1 MPPFGTRLGQR
12 SRSVSVGSSRDRKG
26 GIYDLPVPPC
36 PVRPSRSGRKQM
48 SAQGIALITGASGG
62 IGAAYA
68 ERLARRGYDLALAG
82 RDRTRLNSLA
92 ARICDETSRDVQ
104 VLEGDLRDKKALA
117 SLESFLKEDASVS
130 MLVNSA
136 GIGSIAPLLQS
147 DTDKM
152 EEMIELNISVLVRL
166 SYAA

>member
-1 MPPFGTRLGQR
+1 M
-12 SRSVSVGSSRDRKG
+12 
-26 GIYDLPVPPC
+26 
-36 PVRPSRSGRKQM
+36 QM

-92 ARICDETSRDVQ
+92 ARICDETSRDIQ
-104 VLEGDLRDKKALA
+104 VLEGDLSDRKALA

-136 GIGSIAPLLQS
+136 GIGSVAPLLQS
-147 DTDKM
+147 DADKM
-152 EEMIELNISVLVRL
+152 AKIIDLNLSV
-166 SYAA
+166 